1 MGLNGIR
8 RSLEERVDRTWQV
21 KRHGWT
27 YANEVR
33 DDLGFLVCV
42 HGRVCDEDTV
52 DVVLTFSVPCLIT
65 CCVCGVLLV
74 FLCALC

>member
-8 RSLEERVDRTWQV
+8 RGWDERVDGTWQV
-21 KRHGWT
+21 ERHGRT
-27 YANEVR
+27 YPNEVR

-42 HGRVCDEDTV
+42 HGRVCDEDTT
-52 DVVLTFSVPCLIT
+52 DVVLAFSVPCLIT
-65 CCVCGVLLV
+65 RCVCGVFLV